1 MGWHLFMNYQQSKK
15 EMKLKIKFNCEQK
28 VFLGFLL
35 IALVFQNIGQ
45 AAAFE
50 NELENQE
57 EYPMQSSFEE
67 MNYDSPLTTEELV
80 PITTSEIGNF
90 AFDRLLNRRKTRA
103 NIRALAQRLLAAR
116 KNYFGNDR
124 KLLPRLY

>member
-1 MGWHLFMNYQQSKK
+1 
-15 EMKLKIKFNCEQK
+15 
-28 VFLGFLL
+28 
-35 IALVFQNIGQ
+35 
-45 AAAFE
+45 
-50 NELENQE
+50 
-57 EYPMQSSFEE
+57 MQSSFEE

-80 PITTSEIGNF
+80 PITTTDEDSELGNF

-116 KNYFGNDR
+116 KNYHGNDR

>member
-1 MGWHLFMNYQQSKK
+1 
-15 EMKLKIKFNCEQK
+15 
-28 VFLGFLL
+28 
-35 IALVFQNIGQ
+35 
-45 AAAFE
+45 
-50 NELENQE
+50 
-57 EYPMQSSFEE
+57 MQSSFEE

-80 PITTSEIGNF
+80 PITTTDEDSELGNF

>member
-1 MGWHLFMNYQQSKK
+1 
-15 EMKLKIKFNCEQK
+15 
-28 VFLGFLL
+28 
-35 IALVFQNIGQ
+35 
-45 AAAFE
+45 
-50 NELENQE
+50 
-57 EYPMQSSFEE
+57 MQSSFEE

-80 PITTSEIGNF
+80 PITTTSDEDSEIGNF

-116 KNYFGNDR
+116 KNYHGNDR